1 MKIPR
6 ARIRMAQHCLM
17 MFLALASAG
26 TVLSL
31 EADNSESI
39 TYNADGQIQMR
50 IEGGV
55 RILDMQDNVIVTQG
69 TLVIRGD
76 NAVIELDVDT
86 GELRRVTVS
95 GSPANYQQ
103 ELDREGTLV
112 NGSSDRLLFYRD
124 ESDNSTVLEFI
135 GNARIESPDSSMHCA
150 AIVYLA
156 DQDLIREATGPCQG
170 SLSSN

>member
-1 MKIPR
+1 MKTQR
-6 ARIRMAQHCLM
+6 ARTRFISHCCTLLLA
-17 MFLALASAG
+17 FLSGAPLSA
-26 TVLSL
+26 L
-31 EADNSESI
+31 EADNNESI

-50 IEGGV
+50 IEGDL

-69 TLVIRGD
+69 TLVIRGAT
-76 NAVIELDVDT
+76 AVIELDVDS

-95 GSPANYQQ
+95 GNPANYQQ
-103 ELDREGTLV
+103 KLDDEGTLV
-112 NGSSDRLLFYRD
+112 TGSSDTLLFYRD
-124 ESDNSTVLEFI
+124 AEDDSTVLEFV

-170 SLSSN
+170 SLSTN